1 MLSVWSDYSYRV
13 YKFYGG
19 YSKYADDWDIFSWF
33 SFSCGVDNIELH
45 MRKADGTGAVAWKKD
60 GVENSAWGGCGSR
73 WVNIPP
79 NEEINFSWDWYLP
92 SNYFGGGSI
101 NGGTLFIT
109 AIGNGYSTARD
120 GR

>member
-1 MLSVWSDYSYRV
+1 
-13 YKFYGG
+13 
-19 YSKYADDWDIFSWF
+19 
-33 SFSCGVDNIELH
+33 